1 MTFSGYDWIPTLNDV
16 EYWKAHG
23 TAEEQAYYGDFGW
36 EKLVVPASAT
46 HVAADMA
53 ALKTLFVGRY
63 GFRRLNAETMER
75 WQIRLQ
81 NTFDQW
87 VQDMERALTLYD
99 THSATMLSDIIRG
112 TETSNSG
119 TDTSADS
126 RKTIDTPDTAINAS
140 DSYADTLSKGSSTIT
155 HGHKIE
161 MKVKG
166 ETLERVNNFVD
177 RYKDIDQEFIKKF
190 ENNFLNVFDYI
201 EVYHYA

>member
-1 MTFSGYDWIPTLNDV
+1 MTFSGYDWIPRLNDV

-23 TAEEQAYYGDFGW
+23 TAEEQAYFSQFGF
-36 EKLVVPASAT
+36 EKLVVPASAVKVT
-46 HVAADMA
+46 AEMSN
-53 ALKTLFVGRY
+53 LKTLFVGRY

-81 NTFDQW
+81 NTFDMY
-87 VQDMERALTLYD
+87 VQDIERALTLYD
-99 THSATMLSDIIRG
+99 THSATMLSDILRG

-140 DSYADTLSKGSSTIT
+140 DDYADSLSKGSSTIT

-166 ETLERVNNFVD
+166 ETLERVNNFID
-177 RYKDIDQEFIKKF
+177 KYRDIDMEFIKKF
-190 ENNFLNVFDYI
+190 ENNFLNIFDDAGAYDDD
-201 EVYHYA
+201 